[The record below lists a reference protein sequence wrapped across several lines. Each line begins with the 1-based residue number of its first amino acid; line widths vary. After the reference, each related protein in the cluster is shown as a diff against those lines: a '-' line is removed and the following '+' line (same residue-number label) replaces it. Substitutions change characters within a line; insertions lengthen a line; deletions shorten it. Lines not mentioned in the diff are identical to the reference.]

1 MATGDLV
8 TWETVKAALGLDDDQ
23 QVQAESLISAA
34 SQYAQNIAGRL
45 LAAQDVELY
54 LDGTGARELKLP
66 SFPVNSIAS
75 LRIDRT
81 HEFTVETIVEPEMYS
96 EKNGVIRLYRD
107 TFPQQYRTIYFE
119 GNIGYNPVPADLQ
132 EAVIEIVAVLISRYK
147 NGGAGIGGL
156 KQISAPGAITT
167 QYFDTNDI
175 PLSARKTIL
184 GYADAP
190 YIGNGVHG

>member
-8 TWETVKAALGLDDDQ
+8 TWETVKAALDLDDDQ
-23 QVQAESLISAA
+23 QAQVESLISAA
-34 SQYAQNIAGRL
+34 SQYAQNIAGRF

-54 LDGTGARELKLP
+54 LDGNGARELRLP
-66 SFPVNSIAS
+66 SYPVNLIVS
-75 LRIDRT
+75 LRVDVT
-81 HEFTVETIVEPEMYS
+81 HEFASTTTIEPETYS
-96 EKNGVIRLYRD
+96 ERNGIIRLYRGV
-107 TFPQQYRTIYFE
+107 FPLEYRSIFFE

-147 NGGAGIGGL
+147 NSGAGIGGL

-167 QYFDTNDI
+167 QYVDTNDI

-190 YIGNGVHG
+190 YIGNGVNG